1 MGKKMMRVV
10 NDHETEIGPFLIDS
24 PVMHKLAAGC
34 ICTLLCCSSIGAFA
48 PLLVSSR
55 PFRQQQIA
63 AVSAPRR
70 YLSQAHDRV
79 CLRAGSSPTPDPP
92 PETKLDQLLRQQ
104 RAKEKEPQSPET
116 KVDPVPDASAESVE
130 ASDEAKMAARRY
142 YEEKAAKDQEAKRE
156 QVEREAAEQQKKE
169 AAREAARERL
179 RIARQIDAAAAQR
192 RAEEKAAAE
201 ALRLKMAEE
210 EAAREKAEE
219 EEKARLKAEQERRK
233 LELEAAAKAAV
244 QAAYARL
251 EDCDVEGAQEQ
262 RAQAAL
268 CFAEGGIVEE
278 GLKQLDEAITIRQK
292 IEEEKAAREK
302 MLAQGRAALVQARD
316 ELAKDRPDIQIARQ
330 QRHVASGCF
339 ETYGVEEFAEG
350 ISALDNL
357 IVSAEKKIASIE
369 AGQAALRVGFLKVE
383 ENDINGALEQRAKAA
398 LSFARYDVV
407 EDGLEKLDAQIEAVR
422 ARNKAIDQG
431 RTAVDAGMEE
441 LAKISPDLDVA
452 RQHRSAAAAFFEG
465 IEDASLQNLDDEIAY
480 AQEKMEAIEA
490 GLAALQLGLS
500 VMARNQSDT
509 IEALEYRTK
518 AVASFARFGVTEY
531 DADISELDAAIA
543 ARQRKLAA
551 ISSGKSALEAAR
563 HMLDANEDVA
573 GAE

>member
-1 MGKKMMRVV
+1 M
-10 NDHETEIGPFLIDS
+10 N
-24 PVMHKLAAGC
+24 KLAAAC
-34 ICTLLCCSSIGAFA
+34 IYTLLCCASIGAFA

-55 PFRQQQIA
+55 PFRQQQTA

-70 YLSQAHDRV
+70 YQAHDRV
-79 CLRAGSSPTPDPP
+79 CLSAGSSPSTPDPP

-104 RAKEKEPQSPET
+104 RAKQKEPQSAET
-116 KVDPVPDASAESVE
+116 KLDPVPDASAESDE

-142 YEEKAAKDQEAKRE
+142 YEEKAAKDQAAKRD
-156 QVEREAAEQQKKE
+156 QAEREAAEQQKKE

-179 RIARQIDAAAAQR
+179 RIAQQIDAAAAQR

-210 EAAREKAEE
+210 EAARKKAEE
-219 EEKARLKAEQERRK
+219 EEKARLKAEQERRM
-233 LELEAAAKAAV
+233 LELEAAARAAV

-262 RAQAAL
+262 RAQAAR

-302 MLAQGRAALVQARD
+302 MLAQGRAALEQARD

-339 ETYGVEEFAEG
+339 ETYGVEEFAED
-350 ISALDNL
+350 ISALDTL
-357 IVSAEKKIASIE
+357 LVSAQKKIASIE
-369 AGQAALRVGFLKVE
+369 AGQAALKVGFIKVE
-383 ENDINGALEQRAKAA
+383 ENDISGALEQRAKAA

-422 ARNKAIDQG
+422 ARNEAIAQG
-431 RTAVDAGMEE
+431 RAAVDAGMEE
-441 LAKISPDLDVA
+441 LAKISPDLAVA
-452 RQHRSAAAAFFEG
+452 RQHRSAAAAFFAG
-465 IEDASLQNLDDEIAY
+465 FEDASLQNLDDEIAY

-490 GLAALQLGLS
+490 GRAALQAGLS
-500 VMARNQSDT
+500 VMERIESDT
-509 IEALEYRTK
+509 FEALEYRTK

-551 ISSGKSALEAAR
+551 ISSGNSALEAAR